1 MSLWVA
7 LKTKDFGWKSRSWE
21 TGFPKAKKK
30 KRLFKEEVTKCIR
43 YLWEVDKK
51 IALSYLLIFSYTVA
65 IGNFRKKFLRER

>member
-30 KRLFKEEVTKCIR
+30 KKD
-43 YLWEVDKK
+43 YL
-51 IALSYLLIFSYTVA
+51 
-65 IGNFRKKFLRER
+65 RKKWLSVSDIYEKLIKK